1 MTGPVRS
8 IRINLLKWLIAPLLA
23 INLIGAALTY
33 RLAWVP
39 AQMAFDQ
46 SLADAAWALV
56 SRLRDNGGILLIDL
70 PQQAEQV
77 LRLDHVDAIY
87 FIVRNQSGQLVAG
100 DLDFPSLPTPEK
112 FNDPIAYPGTMR
124 GEAVRMIVLKAR
136 VGTQAV
142 SIGVSETLRKRSLIR
157 TEIFAA
163 LLVLEGLLTGVSIAL
178 TWLAVTRG
186 LLPLKKMQ
194 ADLNARSHDAL
205 APVSDAHL
213 PQELRPLVD
222 AINTLLGK
230 VRGGAAAQQA
240 FLANVAHQLRTPLA
254 ALQMQLEWLQQRH
267 PEGHETAHSA
277 TLMLTATARMIR
289 HTNQLLALARAE
301 PSRLEKDRFEEIDLR
316 RLIEDAVQVFVEQA
330 MRKQIDLGFELQSA
344 RLRADPFLLRDLIDN
359 LIDNAIRY
367 SPPGSTVTVS
377 CRREADS
384 VLFLVEDSGPGIA
397 ESQREL
403 IFNRFYRLDE
413 TVAGSGLGLAI
424 VRDIVL
430 AHEAQ
435 MHLSSGPDGRGT
447 TFSVDFPAGC

>member
-1 MTGPVRS
+1 MVNVGS

-23 INLIGAALTY
+23 INLIGAGLTY

-56 SRLRDNGGILLIDL
+56 PRLRDNDGTILVDL

-77 LRLDHVDAIY
+77 LRLDHVDVIY
-87 FIVRNQSGQLVAG
+87 FIVRNPSGQLVAG
-100 DLDFPSLPTPEK
+100 DQDFPSLPAPEK
-112 FNDPIAYPGTMR
+112 LNDPVAYDGTMR
-124 GEAVRMIVLKAR
+124 GEAIRMIVLKAR
-136 VGTQAV
+136 VGTQVV
-142 SIGVSETLRKRSLIR
+142 SISVAETLRKRALIR
-157 TEIFAA
+157 TEIFVA
-163 LLVLEGLLTGVSIAL
+163 LIVLEGLLTALSIAL
-178 TWLAVTRG
+178 VWLAVTRG

-194 ADLNARSHDAL
+194 ADLDARSHDTL
-205 APVSDAHL
+205 APVSEADL
-213 PQELRPLVD
+213 PRELRPLVD

-230 VRGGAAAQQA
+230 VQAGAAAQQA

-301 PSRLEKDRFEEIDLR
+301 PSRLEKDRFEEVDLVP
-316 RLIEDAVQVFVEQA
+316 LIEDAVQVFVEQA
-330 MRKQIDLGFELQSA
+330 VRKQIDLGFELQPA

-367 SPPGSTVTVS
+367 SPPGSTVTVGC
-377 CRREADS
+377 CRIVDD
-384 VLFLVEDSGPGIA
+384 VFFMVEDSGPGIA
-397 ESQREL
+397 EAQREL
-403 IFNRFYRLDE
+403 IFNRFYRLDD

-430 AHEAQ
+430 AHDAQ
-435 MHLSSGPDGRGT
+435 MELSSGPDGRGT
-447 TFSVDFPAGC
+447 TFSVRFSAGG

>member
-1 MTGPVRS
+1 MTGTTS
-8 IRINLLKWLIAPLLA
+8 SLRINLLKWLIVPLLA

-56 SRLRDNGGILLIDL
+56 PRLRDNDGLVLIDL

-87 FIVRNQSGQLVAG
+87 FIVRNQSGQLIAG
-100 DLDFPSLPTPEK
+100 DQDFPSLPAPGK
-112 FNDPIAYPGTMR
+112 LNDPVAYYGTMR

-136 VGTQAV
+136 VGTQVVAI
-142 SIGVSETLRKRSLIR
+142 SVSETLRKRSLIR
-157 TEIFAA
+157 TEIFAG
-163 LLVLEGLLTGVSIAL
+163 LFVLDGLLTAVSIAL

-194 ADLNARSHDAL
+194 ADLNARSHDTL
-205 APVSDAHL
+205 APVSDAQL

-230 VRGGAAAQQA
+230 VQAGAAAQQA

-267 PEGHETAHSA
+267 PEGHETAQSA
-277 TLMLTATARMIR
+277 TLMLTATARMVR

-301 PSRLEKDRFEEIDLR
+301 PSRLEKDRFEEVDLR
-316 RLIEDAVQVFVEQA
+316 RLVEDTVQVFVEQA
-330 MRKQIDLGFELQSA
+330 MRKQIDLGFELQPA

-367 SPPGSTVTVS
+367 SPSGSTVTVCC
-377 CRREADS
+377 CREGDS
-384 VLFLVEDSGPGIA
+384 VLFRVEDDGPGIA
-397 ESQREL
+397 EAQREL

-430 AHEAQ
+430 AHDAQ
-435 MHLSSGPDGRGT
+435 MQLSSGPNGRGT

>member
-1 MTGPVRS
+1 MAHVGS

-56 SRLRDNGGILLIDL
+56 PRLRDNDGAILVDL

-77 LRLDHVDAIY
+77 LRLDHVDEIY
-87 FIVRNQSGQLVAG
+87 FIVRDQSGQVVAG
-100 DLDFPSLPTPEK
+100 DKDFPSLPAPAEL
-112 FNDPIAYPGTMR
+112 NDPVAYSGMMR
-124 GEAVRMIVLKAR
+124 GEAIRMIVLKAR
-136 VGTQAV
+136 VGTQVV
-142 SIGVSETLRKRSLIR
+142 SISVSETLRKRSLIR
-157 TEIFAA
+157 TEIFAG
-163 LLVLEGLLTGVSIAL
+163 LVVLEGLLTAISIAL
-178 TWLAVTRG
+178 VWLAVTRG

-194 ADLNARSHDAL
+194 ADLDARSHDTL
-205 APVSDAHL
+205 APVSDVHL
-213 PQELRPLVD
+213 PRELRPLVD

-230 VRGGAAAQQA
+230 VQAGAAAQQA

-277 TLMLTATARMIR
+277 TLMLSATARMIR

-301 PSRLEKDRFEEIDLR
+301 PSRLEKDRFEEVDLC
-316 RLIEDAVQVFVEQA
+316 RLIEDTVQVFVEQA
-330 MRKQIDLGFELQSA
+330 VRKQIDLGFDLQPA
-344 RLRADPFLLRDLIDN
+344 PLHADPFLLRDLIDN

-377 CRREADS
+377 CRREDAL
-384 VLFLVEDSGPGIA
+384 VLLLVEDSGPGIA
-397 ESQREL
+397 EARREL
-403 IFNRFYRLDE
+403 IFNRFYRLDD

-430 AHEAQ
+430 AHDAEMQ
-435 MHLSSGPDGRGT
+435 LSTGPGGKGT
-447 TFSVDFPAGC
+447 TFSVRFAAG

>member
-1 MTGPVRS
+1 VSGTVS
-8 IRINLLKWLIAPLLA
+8 SLRINLLKWLIVPLLA

-56 SRLRDNGGILLIDL
+56 PRLRDNDGAILIDL

-77 LRLDHVDAIY
+77 LRLDHVDTIY
-87 FIVRNQSGQLVAG
+87 FMVRNQSGQLIAG
-100 DLDFPSLPTPEK
+100 DQDFPSLPGPVK
-112 FNDPIAYPGTMR
+112 LNDPIAYSGTMR
-124 GEAVRMIVLKAR
+124 GEAVRMILLKAR
-136 VGTQAV
+136 VGTQIVAI
-142 SIGVSETLRKRSLIR
+142 SVSETLRRRSLIR

-163 LLVLEGLLTGVSIAL
+163 LFVLEGLLTAVSIAL

-194 ADLNARSHDAL
+194 ADLNARSHDSL
-205 APVSDAHL
+205 APVSAAQL
-213 PQELRPLVD
+213 PQELLPLVD

-230 VRGGAAAQQA
+230 VQAGATAQQA

-277 TLMLTATARMIR
+277 TLMLTATARMVR

-301 PSRLEKDRFEEIDLR
+301 PSRLEKTRFEEVDLR
-316 RLIEDAVQVFVEQA
+316 RLIEDTVQVFVEQA
-330 MRKQIDLGFELQSA
+330 MRKQIDLGFELEPA

-367 SPPGSTVTVS
+367 SPPGSTVTVRC
-377 CRREADS
+377 CRQGDA
-384 VLFLVEDSGPGIA
+384 VLFRVEDSGPGIA
-397 ESQREL
+397 EAQHEL

-430 AHEAQ
+430 AHDAQ
-435 MHLSSGPDGRGT
+435 LHLSSGPDSRGT